1 MLLDEATSALDSES
15 EKLVQDAIEKL
26 KIGKTTIVIA
36 HRLSTVENANEI
48 IVIKKGKI
56 VEKGNHKDLLSLE
69 GEYFELYKNQF
80 SDKDLQAPEESKII
94 LPPIKLSLIHI

>member
-94 LPPIKLSLIHI
+94 LPA

>member
-69 GEYFELYKNQF
+69 
-80 SDKDLQAPEESKII
+80 
-94 LPPIKLSLIHI
+94 LSLIHI